1 MTDHY
6 RTMIDKLRLIISTA
20 QDALEE
26 LDRERPQ
33 RPAPPVVEPVRG
45 RTRPLNRPTVDGGL
59 LATGGGSDVRVEL
72 LEDGYARC
80 TIERSDFGDPGTAHP
95 AALAQVEKW
104 KAKGSGFES
113 IDGVEFYGPK
123 NANEG
128 GGAGIYPHIAWWAGS
143 PLGLE
148 LALRAAVGWCNRQ
161 PMWHLDESGDP
172 TGHADP
178 FRRLDRTRTFGR
190 DGKKLERLH
199 GKFDALNSNHL
210 GRLGHLLY
218 FLAKQGNA
226 FGRLALRVL
235 ADEVALGWSRPGDL
249 VLLSTPAA
257 YSYFTCREILERYP
271 GGQGC
276 HLMGRGFGHDL
287 TILANAE
294 EIYPGRYADDL
305 EMIEQT
311 LLHVWDEE
319 CAAVLAIP
327 ALDPIWGQPIN
338 AYQKKLNIDQERI
351 PPGEF
356 PRIQRTFEEVLV
368 HHGVERLNAVT
379 GRAASIALGMR
390 MALQRHGGSILS
402 RIRIGSSQL
411 RVLGHPDWS
420 DPREALATRNMLGI
434 PGDPWNKSKTAEQ
447 LITTT
452 LPCADHPL
460 NSWAPILWE
469 S

>member
-1 MTDHY
+1 M
-6 RTMIDKLRLIISTA
+6 
-20 QDALEE
+20 E
-26 LDRERPQ
+26 L
-33 RPAPPVVEPVRG
+33 VG
-45 RTRPLNRPTVDGGL
+45 
-59 LATGGGSDVRVEL
+59 
-72 LEDGYARC
+72 DGYARC
-80 TIERSDFGDPGTAHP
+80 TIERTDFEDPGTAHP

-113 IDGVEFYGPK
+113 IDGVEYYGPK

-128 GGAGIYPHIAWWAGS
+128 GGAGIYPHIDWWAGS

-161 PMWHLDESGDP
+161 PIWHLDENGGP
-172 TGHADP
+172 AGHPRP
-178 FRRLDRTRTFGR
+178 FVHCLDKTRTFGR

-218 FLAKQGNA
+218 FLAKHGNA
-226 FGRLALRVL
+226 FGKLALRVL
-235 ADEVALGWSRPGDL
+235 ADEVALGWTRPGAPEL
-249 VLLSTPAA
+249 VNAPTA
-257 YSYFTCREILERYP
+257 YSFFTCREILERYP

-294 EIYPGRYADDL
+294 AIYPGRYADDL
-305 EMIEQT
+305 EMIERT

-338 AYQKKLNIDQERI
+338 AYKKKLNIDEERI

-356 PRIQRTFEEVLV
+356 PRIQRTFEEVIV

-390 MALQRHGGSILS
+390 MALQRHGG
-402 RIRIGSSQL
+402 GSSQL

>member
-1 MTDHY
+1 MTTEHLANLKIARAILDGE
-6 RTMIDKLRLIISTA
+6 IDRLESLA
-20 QDALEE
+20 SPPPPSS
-26 LDRERPQ
+26 RPT
-33 RPAPPVVEPVRG
+33 PPVVEPVRG
-45 RTRPLNRPTVDGGL
+45 RTRPLNPPTVDGGL

-72 LEDGYARC
+72 VGDGYARC
-80 TIERSDFGDPGTAHP
+80 TIERTDFDDPGTAHP

-104 KAKGSGFES
+104 QAKGSGFEA
-113 IDGVEFYGPK
+113 IDGVEYYGPK

-128 GGAGIYPHIAWWAGS
+128 GGAGIYPHISWWAGS

-148 LALRAAVGWCNRQ
+148 LALRSAVGWCNRQ
-161 PMWHLDESGDP
+161 PMWHLDENGDP
-172 TGHADP
+172 TGHADT
-178 FRRLDRTRTFGR
+178 FRRLDKTRTVGR
-190 DGKKLERLH
+190 DGSKLERLH
-199 GKFDALNSNHL
+199 GKFDPLNSNHL

-218 FLAKQGNA
+218 VLARHGNA
-226 FGRLALRVL
+226 FGKLALRVL
-235 ADEVALGWSRPGDL
+235 ADEVALGWTRPGDL
-249 VLLSTPAA
+249 ELMNAPAA
-257 YSYFTCREILERYP
+257 YSYFTCREILDRYP
-271 GGQGC
+271 PGQGC

-287 TILANAE
+287 TILVNAE

-305 EMIEQT
+305 ELIERT

-390 MALQRHGGSILS
+390 MALQQHGG
-402 RIRIGSSQL
+402 GSSQL

-420 DPREALATRNMLGI
+420 DPREALGTRNMLGI
-434 PGDPWNKSKTAEQ
+434 PGDPWNKGKTAEQ
-447 LITTT
+447 LITTA

-460 NSWAPILWE
+460 SAWAPILWE